1 MTTQLHLTYAI
12 DDRRAPADEEQILL
26 RNVELARQDA
36 RRARR
41 ASRIVRRRR

>member
-1 MTTQLHLTYAI
+1 MTTQLHPAYAI
-12 DDRRAPADEEQILL
+12 DDRRALADQEQVLL

-41 ASRIVRRRR
+41 ASRVERRRR

>member
-12 DDRRAPADEEQILL
+12 DDRWTHADQDQVLL

-41 ASRIVRRRR
+41 APRLGLRRR